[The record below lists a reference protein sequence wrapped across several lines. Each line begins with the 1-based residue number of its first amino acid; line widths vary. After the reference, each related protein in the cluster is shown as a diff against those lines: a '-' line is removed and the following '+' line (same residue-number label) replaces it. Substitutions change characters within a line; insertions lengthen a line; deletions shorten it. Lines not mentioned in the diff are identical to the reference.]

1 MRNLKRALSLALA
14 MVMVLS
20 MMVIGAGAANYDDF
34 SDKDEIVNTEAV
46 SVLVE
51 LGVIAGKDDGSYDPT
66 GIVTRAEMAKM
77 ICVVLNGGKDPALG
91 NVTKYSYADTVGHW
105 AAAYIEYCS
114 NLGIVAGDG
123 TGNFNPNATV
133 TGSEA
138 AKMLLV
144 ATGYQAA
151 IEGFTGANWAVATNV
166 RANQVGLYEDLDI
179 NPSEGLSRDNAAQ
192 MVYNALSANVVTY
205 KYTLVSDG
213 STINSIPELVEKET
227 ANGNAVTVL
236 EDKFGAIKVEGVV
249 VANEYAKLN
258 ANYAT
263 QALDEG
269 ETMIDVDADLDIVYG
284 KGSTFKVSTGAD
296 ALGRSVSLFVKPSTT
311 NPNNASKAT
320 VIGSVIVNDSNTVV
334 VNTADDKLDDILD
347 DNNLDKGGDTVS
359 NVAATDATT
368 GIERII
374 IDNDDDGEVDYV
386 IYNTYYFGQV
396 TKYSTKDDG
405 SITVK
410 TIAGNKAYDDAADVV
425 GFDDVEKDDYVIA
438 TEVGGKL
445 YVEKA
450 ESVVGELTA
459 YKKDASLT
467 VDGTKYTVGIN
478 AASIDSDEFKAP
490 GTYGANAT
498 LDKEATFYLDKFGY
512 VVAVGSVEGAADDFA
527 FLWGVEE
534 QGFNSGYEVKVTLSD
549 GTTGVYV
556 LTDKDGSLGAD
567 TVTDKDHANKLY
579 TYSINSD
586 DEITLTPISGA
597 KLADNKGSEGAFSF
611 TKGKMAISGA
621 SNLNGNAD
629 TVFFNVSYK
638 DDGKTT
644 IKDVDVYTGISSA
657 PSLEAKNIRSIMVAT
672 SNTSSTAAAVVTF
685 GASTSANGEYLYLYG
700 YQGTNSDGAYY
711 RGIVDGVLM
720 NDKDGNPFIYTD
732 ENDTTLSGLYE
743 YTLTADGLYQIK
755 DRPANMATGVITAKV
770 GNGIMVN
777 GEEYTLSDSTVIATI
792 DGSSTSV
799 GDSLSTD
806 DVVTLVYDVS
816 GEDLNVTGAFIL
828 AAETELA
835 DEVLGDVADAVKEI
849 EDYTFA
855 SAITVKGN
863 TVTLSQAD
871 ATDATR
877 NFYMNDV
884 ARFLGELYR
893 TGEVTEIKF
902 EGKTYKW
909 ADPATLKGS
918 NWTVDGAPVVSEPAA
933 SRNTLVYAIFGSDET
948 TPKNPTSI
956 ALTVDGVA
964 MVINLEK

>member
-1 MRNLKRALSLALA
+1 MRNLKRVLGLALA

-249 VANEYAKLN
+249 VANEYAKLS
-258 ANYAT
+258 NYAT

-806 DVVTLVYDVS
+806 DVVTLVYDES
-816 GEDLNVTGAFIL
+816 GDDRDVTGAFIVNGS
-828 AAETELA
+828 AEAGAENVNGA
-835 DEVLGDVADAVKEI
+835 DVLVDGLEVTVTGDVVRAEPEAELGFGNDVVSFLRFRLDPPAGIVFDKDTTTIPSLTIKKNGEVGNTYEPYTLDVDDGGKYVDLVFGLKENNNVMTYTVEVEWE
-849 EDYTFA
+849 EDNVMTYTFD
-855 SAITVKGN
+855 VD
-863 TVTLSQAD
+863 V
-871 ATDATR
+871 
-877 NFYMNDV
+877 DV
-884 ARFLGELYR
+884 A
-893 TGEVTEIKF
+893 
-902 EGKTYKW
+902 
-909 ADPATLKGS
+909 PAP
-918 NWTVDGAPVVSEPAA
+918 APAE
-933 SRNTLVYAIFGSDET
+933 
-948 TPKNPTSI
+948 
-956 ALTVDGVA
+956 
-964 MVINLEK
+964 

>member
-1 MRNLKRALSLALA
+1 MRNLKRVLGLALA

-91 NVTKYSYADTVGHW
+91 NVTNYSYADTVGHW

-144 ATGYQAA
+144 AAGYQAA

-213 STINSIPELVEKET
+213 STINSIPELEDK
-227 ANGNAVTVL
+227 NVTVL

-269 ETMIDVDADLDIVYG
+269 ETEIAVDDDLDIVYNG
-284 KGSTFKVSTGAD
+284 DATFKVSTGAD
-296 ALGRSVSLFVKPSTT
+296 MLGRSVSLFVKPSAS
-311 NPNNASKAT
+311 NPSNASKAT

-347 DNNLDKGGDTVS
+347 DNNLDDGGATVS

-438 TEVGGKL
+438 IEVGGKL

-459 YKKDASLT
+459 YKTNASLT

-567 TVTDKDHANKLY
+567 TVDDDDANQLY

-586 DEITLTPISGA
+586 DEITLTAITGA
-597 KLADNKGSEGAFSF
+597 KISDNKDSKGDFSF
-611 TKGKMAISGA
+611 TKGKMAIRGA
-621 SNLNGNAD
+621 SRLNGNAD

-638 DDGKTT
+638 DGGDT
-644 IKDVDVYTGISSA
+644 IKDVDVYTGISGA
-657 PSLEAKNIRSIMVAT
+657 PSLEAEDIRSIMVAT

-732 ENDTTLSGLYE
+732 ENDTTLSGVYE

-777 GEEYTLSDSTVIATI
+777 GVEYTLSDSTVIATI
-792 DGSSTSV
+792 DGGDTSV

-806 DVVTLVYDVS
+806 DVVTLVYDES
-816 GEDLNVTGAFIL
+816 GDDRDVTGAFIL

-849 EDYTFA
+849 EDYDFE

-871 ATDATR
+871 ATDETR

-884 ARFLGELYR
+884 ARFLGELYH

-902 EGKTYKW
+902 DGETYKW

-933 SRNTLVYAIFGSDET
+933 SRNTLVYAIFGSTET

-964 MVINLEK
+964 MVINLVN

>member
-1 MRNLKRALSLALA
+1 
-14 MVMVLS
+14 
-20 MMVIGAGAANYDDF
+20 
-34 SDKDEIVNTEAV
+34 
-46 SVLVE
+46 
-51 LGVIAGKDDGSYDPT
+51 
-66 GIVTRAEMAKM
+66 
-77 ICVVLNGGKDPALG
+77 
-91 NVTKYSYADTVGHW
+91 
-105 AAAYIEYCS
+105 
-114 NLGIVAGDG
+114 
-123 TGNFNPNATV
+123 
-133 TGSEA
+133 
-138 AKMLLV
+138 
-144 ATGYQAA
+144 
-151 IEGFTGANWAVATNV
+151 
-166 RANQVGLYEDLDI
+166 
-179 NPSEGLSRDNAAQ
+179 

-213 STINSIPELVEKET
+213 STINSIPELVDK
-227 ANGNAVTVL
+227 NVTVL

-249 VANEYAKLN
+249 IANEYAKLN

-269 ETMIDVDADLDIVYG
+269 ETQIVVDGDLDIVYDG
-284 KGSTFKVSTGAD
+284 EETFKVSTGAD
-296 ALGRSVSLFVKPSTT
+296 MLGRSVSLFVKPSAS
-311 NPNNASKAT
+311 NPSNASKAT

-334 VNTADDKLDDILD
+334 VNTADDKLADILD
-347 DNNLDKGGDTVS
+347 DNNLDAGGATVS

-459 YKKDASLT
+459 YKTNASLT

-512 VVAVGSVEGAADDFA
+512 VVAVGSVAGAADDFA

-567 TVTDKDHANKLY
+567 TVDDDDANQLY

-586 DEITLTPISGA
+586 DEITLTAITGA
-597 KLADNKGSEGAFSF
+597 KKSDDTADFSF
-611 TKGKMAISGA
+611 TKGKMAIRGA
-621 SNLNGNAD
+621 SRLNGNAD

-638 DDGKTT
+638 DGSTT
-644 IKDVDVYTGISSA
+644 IKDVDVYTGISGA
-657 PSLEAKNIRSIMVAT
+657 PSLEAEDIRSIMVAT

-732 ENDTTLSGLYE
+732 ENDTTLSGVYE

-777 GEEYTLSDSTVIATI
+777 GVEYTLSDSTVIATI
-792 DGSSTSV
+792 DGGDTSV

-806 DVVTLVYDVS
+806 DVVTLVYDES
-816 GEDLNVTGAFIL
+816 GDDRDVTGAFIL

-849 EDYTFA
+849 EDYDFE

-871 ATDATR
+871 ATDETR

-893 TGEVTEIKF
+893 TGDVTKIVYNDV
-902 EGKTYKW
+902 TYVW
-909 ADPATLKGS
+909 DESEPLSGS
-918 NWTVDGAPVVSEPAA
+918 NWYDAEDDALVSGDPAS
-933 SRNTLVYAIFGSDET
+933 SRNTLVYAIFGSADT
-948 TPKNPTSI
+948 TPKNPASI

-964 MVINLEK
+964 MVINLVK